1 MMGFAIALH
10 ILPRLRNKKMT
21 DSELLE
27 YIDKIAAEYVGD
39 ISHLSSAIG
48 AVMLGRVYGWRV
60 IRIITSSKIYT
71 RHQRILALE
80 FKLVLPEET
89 EISRKSIGYTIAKKL
104 NKFWDVVNS
113 KFKIEAHEKMFFEQL
128 D

>member
-1 MMGFAIALH
+1 VTEKIIEINF
-10 ILPRLRNKKMT
+10 
-21 DSELLE
+21 LE
-27 YIDKIAAEYVGD
+27 HIDKIAAEYVGD

-60 IRIITSSKIYT
+60 IRITTSSKIYT

-89 EISRKSIGYTIAKKL
+89 EISRKSIGYMKAKEL
-104 NKFWDVVNS
+104 NNFWDIVNC
-113 KFKIEAHEKMFFEQL
+113 KFKMESKNKKNFL
-128 D
+128 VKK